1 MGYYIRIFGTSN
13 PNIDI
18 EELERALTRSGL
30 TAKFEIDP
38 TETKDNWT
46 TVDVTN
52 SAGDCLIQIERN
64 PVVEGELGKE
74 ELEEFREQIKY
85 YKPTSA
91 VKWLL
96 KYFNKVKVIYA
107 FQILAATK
115 SEDEWKI
122 IDSVRARI
130 LAKTGGITQADR
142 EGFSN
147 ESGSHILWQFSDD
160 VEGEYDMAVK
170 TLFGN
175 WTNFRMDLGDLKQ
188 REEFWK
194 GKVPVGAKKL

>member
-1 MGYYIRIFGTSN
+1 MGYYIRVLGTSN
-13 PNIDI
+13 PNIHID
-18 EELERALTRSGL
+18 ELERALSRSGL

-46 TVDVTN
+46 TVEVSN
-52 SAGDCLIQIERN
+52 FAGNCLIQIERN
-64 PVVEGELGKE
+64 HVVDGALGKE
-74 ELEEFREQIKY
+74 ELEEFREDIKY
-85 YKPTSA
+85 YKPNSA

-96 KYFNKVKVIYA
+96 NYFNNVKVVYA
-107 FQILAATK
+107 FQILHETK
-115 SEDEWKI
+115 SEDDWKI

-130 LAKTGGITQADR
+130 LANTGGITQADS

-147 ESGSHILWQFSDD
+147 ESGFHILWQFSDD

-170 TLFGN
+170 NFFGN

-194 GKVPVGAKKL
+194 GKVPRGAKKL